1 MHVVLMSAF
10 ATIDDLR
17 RIQMTAIHF
26 EAPRRRLGAVQH
38 HRRRRAAG
46 AVARQFFTTLRQWR
60 RRAHDRAELASL
72 DDRMLRDIGLTRADA
87 EFLSNKPF
95 WRE

>member
-1 MHVVLMSAF
+1 MTVIPLHEVGGPRVVL
-10 ATIDDLR
+10 
-17 RIQMTAIHF
+17 
-26 EAPRRRLGAVQH
+26 
-38 HRRRRAAG
+38 RRARSAPPS
-46 AVARQFFTTLRQWR
+46 VAQRVFWTLREWR
-60 RRAHDRAELASL
+60 RRARDRSQLAQL

>member
-1 MHVVLMSAF
+1 
-10 ATIDDLR
+10 
-17 RIQMTAIHF
+17 MTVIPLHDVD
-26 EAPRRRLGAVQH
+26 APWGR
-38 HRRRRAAG
+38 AG
-46 AVARQFFTTLRQWR
+46 ARGLRYGRLLARLREWR
-60 RRAHDRAELASL
+60 RRARNRAQLAGL

>member
-1 MHVVLMSAF
+1 MTVIPFHEVRGRRVGSPFDA
-10 ATIDDLR
+10 ATRVIATFR
-17 RIQMTAIHF
+17 
-26 EAPRRRLGAVQH
+26 E
-38 HRRRRAAG
+38 
-46 AVARQFFTTLRQWR
+46 WR
-60 RRAHDRAELASL
+60 RRARDRAQLAGL